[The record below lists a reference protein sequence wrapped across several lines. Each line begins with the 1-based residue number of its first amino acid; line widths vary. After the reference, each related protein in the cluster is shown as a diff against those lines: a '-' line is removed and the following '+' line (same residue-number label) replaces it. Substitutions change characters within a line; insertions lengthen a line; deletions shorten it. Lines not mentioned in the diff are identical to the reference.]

1 MPIFLLRRL
10 LAAIPVLGVVAVIV
24 FALLHLSSGDPAIIL
39 AGDGATPEQLD
50 AIRVSMGL
58 NKPLPTQ
65 FFIWIDHL
73 LQGDLGTSLI
83 SNLPVAG
90 MIADRFGPTLAL
102 CLSTIVIA
110 VLVAIPVGILA
121 AWQQGKPLDRLVM
134 AASVL
139 GFSVP
144 VFIIGYVLI
153 LVFARGLGWLPVQG
167 YQPLSAGLWP
177 FLQRLILPTLALSSA
192 YIALIARI
200 VRTSVIEVMG
210 EDFIRTARAK
220 GLKESA
226 VLINH
231 ALGNAA
237 VPIVTIIGVSIA
249 MLLGGVVVVES
260 VFNIPG
266 VGRLVLEAVLAR
278 DYPIIQALI
287 LLFSTLYVLINLVI
301 DVLYSLLDP
310 RIRY

>member
-10 LAAIPVLGVVAVIV
+10 LAAIPVLAMVAVIV
-24 FALLHLSSGDPAIIL
+24 FALLRLSPGDPAIIL
-39 AGDGATPEQLD
+39 AGDGATPEQLN
-50 AIRVSMGL
+50 AIRASMGL
-58 NKPLPTQ
+58 DKPVMVQ
-65 FFIWIDHL
+65 FIVWIGHL
-73 LQGDLGTSLI
+73 LRGDLGTSLI
-83 SNLPVAG
+83 SGLPVAG
-90 MIADRFGPTLAL
+90 MIAERFGPTLAL
-102 CLSTIVIA
+102 CIGTIVIA
-110 VLVAIPVGILA
+110 VAIAIPVGILA
-121 AWQQGKPLDRLVM
+121 AWQQGKLLDRLAM
-134 AASVL
+134 AASVV

-144 VFIIGYVLI
+144 GFIIGYVLV
-153 LVFARGLGWLPVQG
+153 LLFARWLGWLPVQG

-177 FLQRLILPTLALSSA
+177 FIERLILPTLTLSTA

-220 GLKESA
+220 GMTEAA
-226 VLINH
+226 VLIRQ

-249 MLLGGVVVVES
+249 MLIGGVVVTES
-260 VFNIPG
+260 VFNVPG
-266 VGRLVLEAVLAR
+266 LGRLVLEAVLAR

-287 LLFSTLYVLINLVI
+287 LLFSMLYVLINLVI

>member
-10 LAAIPVLGVVAVIV
+10 LAAIPVLAMVAVIV
-24 FALLHLSSGDPAIIL
+24 FALLRLSPGDPAIIL
-39 AGDGATPEQLD
+39 AGDGATPEQLN
-50 AIRVSMGL
+50 AIRASMGL
-58 NKPLPTQ
+58 DKPVMVQ
-65 FFIWIDHL
+65 FIVWIGHL
-73 LQGDLGTSLI
+73 LRGDLGTSLI
-83 SNLPVAG
+83 SGLPVAG

-102 CLSTIVIA
+102 CIGTIVIA
-110 VLVAIPVGILA
+110 VALAIPVGILA
-121 AWQQGKPLDRLVM
+121 AWQQGKLLDRLVM
-134 AASVL
+134 AASVV

-144 VFIIGYVLI
+144 GFIIGYVLI
-153 LVFARGLGWLPVQG
+153 LLFARWLGWLPVQG
-167 YQPLSAGLWP
+167 YQPISEGLWP
-177 FLQRLILPTLALSSA
+177 FIERLILPTLTLSTA

-220 GLKESA
+220 GMTEAA
-226 VLINH
+226 VLIRQ

-249 MLLGGVVVVES
+249 MLIGGVVVTES
-260 VFNIPG
+260 VFNVPG
-266 VGRLVLEAVLAR
+266 LGRLVLEAVLAR

-287 LLFSTLYVLINLVI
+287 LLFSMLYVLINLVI